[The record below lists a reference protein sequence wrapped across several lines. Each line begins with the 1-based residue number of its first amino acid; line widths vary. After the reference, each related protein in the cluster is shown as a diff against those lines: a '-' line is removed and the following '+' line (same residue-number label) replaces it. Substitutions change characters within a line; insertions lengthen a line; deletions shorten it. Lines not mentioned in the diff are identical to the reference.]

1 MNINLINSY
10 YYSLPWIDIKILSIK
25 KNTVIRIK
33 KKMNLSFLR
42 YTRVKYV
49 VTITT
54 SSLQRAKFLYKTFF
68 HINCVINFPI

>member
-33 KKMNLSFLR
+33 KKNEFKLFKVYSCKICSDNYDFFS
-42 YTRVKYV
+42 
-49 VTITT
+49 TT
-54 SSLQRAKFLYKTFF
+54 CKIL
-68 HINCVINFPI
+68 V